1 MAKLLQL
8 YDQNVVQEQKSE
20 AYQQSGLIVFLSIF
34 NVLLIH
40 YFNLNI
46 MQVGMKMRVAC
57 CSLIYRKSLRLS
69 KSALAETTVGQMV
82 NLISNDVSRF
92 DMCTTFLHQLVL
104 GPIEI
109 IIGMALV
116 YNSVGW
122 TGLTGAAFLLIS
134 IPIQCKYYILYA
146 VWQLMIRLIG

>member
-1 MAKLLQL
+1 
-8 YDQNVVQEQKSE
+8 
-20 AYQQSGLIVFLSIF
+20 
-34 NVLLIH
+34 
-40 YFNLNI
+40 
-46 MQVGMKMRVAC
+46 MKMRIAS

-92 DMCTTFLHQLVL
+92 DFSTMFLHQLAM
-104 GPIEI
+104 GPLEI
-109 IIGMALV
+109 IVGMVLV

-134 IPIQCKYYILYA
+134 IPIQCEYYI
-146 VWQLMIRLIG
+146 I